1 MRTQLPGA
9 GFVRVARDLIIGP
22 PRDPMRPETR
32 HAIALAAFFAWV
44 GLGADG
50 LSSSAYGPEEAFK
63 ALGGHTQLSLF
74 LALATAATVFVI
86 SIAYNQ
92 VIELFPSGGGGYK
105 VATQLIGPYAGLVS
119 GAALIVDYV
128 LTAAIS
134 IASAV
139 DALFSLMP
147 VHWQAHKLAAELGLT
162 LLLIVLNLRGMKE
175 SIAVLMPI
183 FMVFV
188 ATHVVLIL
196 YGVLSHGA
204 MLPAIIGAS
213 VNESLSLAHGM
224 GWAFTLS
231 LFLRAYSLGGGT
243 YTGIEAVSNN
253 INILREPR
261 VRTGKWTMFYMATSL
276 AFTAAGII
284 LLYLL
289 WDARPSSTGE
299 TLNAIAFRSVIDS
312 LGIGPGASAALLV
325 VVLASEGALLYVAA
339 NTGLLG
345 GPAVLANMAIDQW
358 VPNQFAS
365 LSSRLVMKN
374 GILVM
379 GASALAIL
387 VWSGGKVDLL
397 VVLYSINVFL
407 TFTLSLLGLC
417 IYWIRNRAAERRWLS
432 RLALSIVGIAVTGG
446 ILAVTLVEKF
456 YEGGWVTVMLT
467 SSVIALCL
475 AIRKHYDSTRQMIRR
490 VDEIFGAVPCEPV
503 SNPPPLDRDAPTA
516 VLMVGRSR
524 GAGMHTLLWIQ
535 RLFPNNFKNFVFLSV
550 GAVDTASYGG
560 SDALGGLRSSVHS
573 ACDFYVNF
581 CHEHGLAAVSYEAYG
596 IDRVEELTKL
606 ALRARA
612 EFPNSVFFS
621 GKLIFVHDNWFTR
634 ILHNQTPL
642 AMQRILHLQGL
653 QMVILPMKVDG

>member
-1 MRTQLPGA
+1 
-9 GFVRVARDLIIGP
+9 
-22 PRDPMRPETR
+22 MRPETR

-63 ALGGHTQLSLF
+63 ALGTHTQLSLF

-86 SIAYNQ
+86 SLAYNQ
-92 VIELFPSGGGGYK
+92 VIALFPSGGGGYK
-105 VATQLIGPYAGLVS
+105 VATRLIGPHAGLVS

-139 DALFSLMP
+139 DALYSLFP
-147 VHWQAHKLAAELGLT
+147 EQWQAYKLTTEVALT

-175 SIAVLMPI
+175 SIAVLTPI
-183 FMVFV
+183 FLVFV
-188 ATHVVLIL
+188 VTHVALIV
-196 YGVLSHGA
+196 YGVFSHGA
-204 MLPAIIGAS
+204 MLPRLIGNS
-213 VNESLSLAHGM
+213 VHESVDLARNM
-224 GWAFTLS
+224 GWTFVLS

-253 INILREPR
+253 INMLREPR
-261 VRTGKWTMFYMATSL
+261 VRTGKWTMFYMAVSL
-276 AFTAAGII
+276 AFTAGGII

-289 WDARPSSTGE
+289 WDARPSSSGE
-299 TLNAIAFRSVIDS
+299 TLNAVTFRSVIAS
-312 LGIGPGASAALLV
+312 LGLGPSLSGALLV

-345 GPAVLANMAIDQW
+345 GPAVLANMAVDQW

-379 GASALAIL
+379 GASALGIL
-387 VWSGGKVDLL
+387 LWSGGKVDLL
-397 VVLYSINVFL
+397 VVLYSINVFV
-407 TFTLSLLGLC
+407 TFTFTLLGLC
-417 IYWIRNRAAERRWLS
+417 IYWTRHRRTEPRWLP
-432 RLALSIVGIAVTGG
+432 RLALSLAGLAVTGG
-446 ILAVTLVEKF
+446 ILAITLVEKF

-467 SSVIALCL
+467 SSVIAVCL
-475 AIRKHYDSTRQMIRR
+475 AIRRHYDGTRRLVRR
-490 VDEIFGAVPCEPV
+490 VDEIFSAVPCAPV
-503 SNPPPLDRDAPTA
+503 PDPPKIDREAPTA
-516 VLMVGRSR
+516 ILMVGRSK

-535 RLFPNNFKNFVFLSV
+535 RLFPNTFRNFVFLSV

-560 SDALGGLRSSVHS
+560 SESLGGLQRDVRSS
-573 ACDFYVNF
+573 CDYYVNF
-581 CHEHGLAAVSYEAYG
+581 CHEHGLAAKAYEAYG
-596 IDRVEELTKL
+596 IDRVQELTKL
-606 ALRARA
+606 ALSARE
-612 EFPNSVFFS
+612 EFPNSVYFS

-634 ILHNQTPL
+634 FLHNQTPL